1 MEKGPHCLLGVC
13 NSFSKYLHTKEKEK
27 LLFIEYV
34 DLKAWDL
41 LVFVVQAVM
50 HLADSLINATVR

>member
-1 MEKGPHCLLGVC
+1 MEKDLTVCL
-13 NSFSKYLHTKEKEK
+13 KYVSIFFQDTKLIEK
-27 LLFIEYV
+27 LLFIKYL

-41 LVFVVQAVM
+41 LVFFVQAVM